1 MNLRPVLV
9 LSSLSILLIAL
20 TPAMIG
26 AQEEGLDPSF
36 GTGGRVVTDFFRSW
50 DEAFAL
56 AVQPD
61 GRILAA
67 GSVSHPGIGQGYG
80 YDFAVA
86 RYTADGLLVPP
97 LATVDFHPGQ
107 GLNDDAVGVAA
118 LSDGRIVLAGGTSSD
133 RIQNDDFAAARLLPG
148 LGLDPAFGT
157 GGRTITD
164 FYGNFDMAT
173 GMAVQPDGKI
183 VVVGLIEDPAE
194 DQDFGLIRYNLDGTL
209 DAGFGTGG
217 RVVTDLSPSSEI
229 PNAVALQ
236 PDGKI
241 VVVGATFAI
250 AASEL
255 SMVRYLSNGT
265 LDPSFGF
272 GGKVFLNSYTA
283 HPRAVAVQP
292 DGRIVAAGLLLT
304 GPQESDFVLWRFES
318 DGRLD
323 AGFGN
328 GGRVITD
335 FGRWEDAHAV
345 ALQPDGKIVAAGNT
359 QLYTSHLSSDF
370 AVARYDADGHLDPSF
385 GEGGLAA
392 TDFLGGGD
400 LAHAVVI
407 QPGRG
412 ILVGGQVGNGVNG
425 SSDFGL
431 ARYLGGC
438 SRSTPVITGA
448 AASPATLWPPNHKLV
463 DVTVGYSVKDDCD
476 PAPVCTLSVT
486 SNEPVQG
493 TGDGDT
499 GPDWEIVDAHH
510 VRLRAERS
518 GRGTGRVY
526 TITLTCRNT
535 EGASAL
541 KRLLVKVPKSGA
553 TM

>member
-9 LSSLSILLIAL
+9 LSALSILLLPLIPTVAE
-20 TPAMIG
+20 

-36 GTGGRVVTDFFRSW
+36 GTGGRVVTDFFRFA

-67 GSVSHPGIGQGYG
+67 GSASHPGIGQGFG
-80 YDFAVA
+80 NDFAVA
-86 RYTADGLLVPP
+86 RYTADGLLIPP

-107 GLNDDAVGVAA
+107 GLNDEAVGIAI
-118 LSDGRIVLAGGTSSD
+118 LPDGRIVLAGRTSSD

-173 GMAVQPDGKI
+173 GMAIQPDGKI

-194 DQDFGLIRYNLDGTL
+194 DQDFGLVRYNPDGTL
-209 DAGFGTGG
+209 DASFGTGG

-229 PNAVALQ
+229 PNAVAIQ

-241 VVVGATFAI
+241 VVVGAAFAI
-250 AASEL
+250 PASEL

-265 LDPSFGF
+265 LDPSFGL
-272 GGKVFLNSYTA
+272 GGKVFLDSYTA

-292 DGRIVAAGLLLT
+292 DGRIVAAGILLT
-304 GPQESDFVLWRFES
+304 GLQEADFVLWRFES

-328 GGRVITD
+328 GGRVMTD

-345 ALQPDGKIVAAGNT
+345 ALLPDGRIVAAGNS
-359 QLYTSHLSSDF
+359 QIYTSHSSSDF
-370 AVARYDADGHLDPSF
+370 AVALYGADGRLDPGF
-385 GEGGLAA
+385 GLDGLAV
-392 TDFLGGGD
+392 TDFLGD
-400 LAHAVVI
+400 ADFASAVVI
-407 QPGRG
+407 QPGKG
-412 ILVGGQVGNGVNG
+412 ILVGGQVWSGTGFSV
-425 SSDFGL
+425 DFGL

-438 SRSTPVITGA
+438 SQAAPVITGA
-448 AASPATLWPPNHKLV
+448 AASAATLWPPNHKLI
-463 DVTVGYSVKDDCD
+463 DVTVSYSVQDDCD

-486 SNEPVQG
+486 SNEPVRG

-499 GPDWEIVDAHH
+499 SPDWEIVDAHQ

-518 GRGTGRVY
+518 GRGSGRVY
-526 TITLTCRNT
+526 TITLTCTNI
-535 EGASAL
+535 EGASAQ
-541 KRLLVKVPKSGA
+541 KRLFVKVPQSGA
-553 TM
+553 TK